1 VQESEIATSR
11 DRSQSAKNR
20 SQEMKMK
27 MMNHI
32 DTQMKKI
39 IDTQINVKELS
50 VKLKDVE
57 SPIIFH

>member
-1 VQESEIATSR
+1 
-11 DRSQSAKNR
+11 
-20 SQEMKMK
+20 
-27 MMNHI
+27 MNHI